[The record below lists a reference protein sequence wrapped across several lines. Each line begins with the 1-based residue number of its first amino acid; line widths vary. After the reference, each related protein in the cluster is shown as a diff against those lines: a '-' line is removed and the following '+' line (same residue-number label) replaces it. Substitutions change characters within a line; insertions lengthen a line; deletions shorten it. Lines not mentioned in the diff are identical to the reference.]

1 MNLLLHREDTKDER
15 RKHNDN
21 SCRKKDSQ
29 NCIKLNHNNRNRKKK
44 GEGTN
49 GSRGQTKIKGAER
62 DGEGVYC

>member
-1 MNLLLHREDTKDER
+1 MKGENITITVAE
-15 RKHNDN
+15 
-21 SCRKKDSQ
+21 KKDSQ

-49 GSRGQTKIKGAER
+49 GSRGQTRIKGAER